1 MGDAVPC
8 ASLRLGRTT
17 KGGLMER
24 CRTGLNSRRRASRVH
39 FSVVVK
45 KKAPAGEEQRALLAR
60 EGLKSSQSPAGATM
74 V

>member
-1 MGDAVPC
+1 
-8 ASLRLGRTT
+8 
-17 KGGLMER
+17 MER